1 MATNAAGNSIVL
13 GDPAPWFGAP
23 LIGEGAFNLQVAA
36 GRWIVLSFLGSPA
49 DPQAD
54 RELTKLLR
62 DMQIFDE
69 DRIVF
74 CGIFTAPPQDATP
87 YVAMST
93 PAISFLADYDGAIS
107 RSFGA
112 DELPRTV
119 VLDPMLR
126 AIADIPWDHRRRP
139 CRDGARVLQS
149 LPAVD
154 DSAGVPLTAPALIVP
169 RVFDFELCD
178 FLVQVYDKIGGKD
191 SGFLFDRDG
200 NTSTLVDHRLK
211 RRNDLS
217 ILVPEVR
224 ETIRGQIVRRLV
236 PAIERFF
243 QFSATRMDRYIVAC
257 YDSAHRRPFPSAP
270 RQRQCRRAASPLCR
284 HHQPQQG
291 L

>member
-1 MATNAAGNSIVL
+1 MATNAAGKSIVL

-69 DRIVF
+69 DQIVF
-74 CGIFTAPPQDATP
+74 CGIFTAPPQDPTP

-139 CRDGARVLQS
+139 CRDGASRCCK
-149 LPAVD
+149 A
-154 DSAGVPLTAPALIVP
+154 
-169 RVFDFELCD
+169 C
-178 FLVQVYDKIGGKD
+178 
-191 SGFLFDRDG
+191 
-200 NTSTLVDHRLK
+200 
-211 RRNDLS
+211 RRS
-217 ILVPEVR
+217 
-224 ETIRGQIVRRLV
+224 TIRRACRSPRR
-236 PAIERFF
+236 R
-243 QFSATRMDRYIVAC
+243 
-257 YDSAHRRPFPSAP
+257 
-270 RQRQCRRAASPLCR
+270 
-284 HHQPQQG
+284 
-291 L
+291 